1 LLSADRKFL
10 FIVPCFSG
18 GEEALFMFGAVLTY
32 DVYHLA
38 LYLLSALGWGA
49 LGLRPLLHGSGRGAL
64 LRCCGLFAVAL
75 LFNGV
80 MLLLDIQRV
89 LEHGQVVSV
98 LLIGGGLV
106 PGVLLLMGR
115 SGIFVGKK
123 SLNLL

>member
-1 LLSADRKFL
+1 MSITWRCTCCRRWVG
-10 FIVPCFSG
+10 VP
-18 GEEALFMFGAVLTY
+18 
-32 DVYHLA
+32 
-38 LYLLSALGWGA
+38 W
-49 LGLRPLLHGSGRGAL
+49 GLRHLLHGSGRGAL
-64 LRCCGLFAVAL
+64 LRCCDLFGVAL

-115 SGIFVGKK
+115 AGVLVGKK
-123 SLNLL
+123 SLNSL